1 MNKNTTI
8 ANQQKSAINH
18 YLNNHPQLSDGIKFI
33 NLEKLSKNEEFL
45 TSYSID
51 DYDRNKLQ
59 STLKIGRASCRE
71 RV

>member
-51 DYDRNKLQ
+51 L
-59 STLKIGRASCRE
+59 
-71 RV
+71 